1 MSPSVRRAWIEI
13 DLALSDMVQLDK
25 SPSVRRAWIEMING
39 DGEDGEDTR
48 RPPGGGRGLK

>member
-1 MSPSVRRAWIEI
+1 MRRAWIEI

-48 RPPGGGRGLK
+48 RPP

>member
-48 RPPGGGRGLK
+48 RPP